1 MENTDS
7 KKDYKAPRAQVIEV
21 KVQGVLCSS
30 LDGNE
35 RMDEDDYGDGGF
47 GQV

>member
-21 KVQGVLCSS
+21 KVQSVLCGS
-30 LDGNE
+30 LTE
-35 RMDEDDYGDGGF
+35 RELDPDDF
-47 GQV
+47 V